1 MAAGFLAAV
10 TTCSS
15 QTSGGKSTLN
25 SRTLSY
31 KYMGRNNALMTHN
44 ELFFKYD
51 TIIIKSLDARNM
63 FCKASG
69 RLGCQGCI
77 FRKKKSGCIG
87 NERSFFRW
95 AISYF
100 TVTGTSGGFGW
111 LRRRQYGE
119 RGRRQTNRPSI

>member
-1 MAAGFLAAV
+1 MAAGFLTAV

-25 SRTLSY
+25 SRILSY

-63 FCKASG
+63 
-69 RLGCQGCI
+69 
-77 FRKKKSGCIG
+77 
-87 NERSFFRW
+87 
-95 AISYF
+95 
-100 TVTGTSGGFGW
+100 
-111 LRRRQYGE
+111 
-119 RGRRQTNRPSI
+119 